1 MSKKDLTPILSEK
14 EIPEIVLYLEIH
26 FGYRVQNPTSKDG
39 LIAIANQLYTHKISE
54 DTNRFLL
61 FQHLSE
67 YVDLTEKMLTNALYT
82 SVTTFVS
89 KHVKTKAI
97 PSLEKRKEVYFQV
110 RDIIISNSVK
120 VLKPSNLP
128 KREKSRDVIPSGMKS
143 TFLKKPNVKVS
154 GVTKVKEPRINKIID
169 TLIDENGLDLFT
181 EIKPKMIMDAYSRLH
196 NDTVSDGYVYGV
208 ITRRK
213 NRDKNN

>member
-1 MSKKDLTPILSEK
+1 MSKLDLTPELSDK
-14 EIPEIVLYLEIH
+14 EIPEITTYLEEN
-26 FGYRVQNPTSKDG
+26 FGYKVQNFTSKDG
-39 LIAIANQLYTHKISE
+39 LIAIANQLHSHKVSE
-54 DTNRFLL
+54 GHNRFVL

-67 YVDLTEKMLTNALYT
+67 YLDLTERMLTNALYS
-82 SVTTFVS
+82 SVATFAS
-89 KHVKTKAI
+89 KHINTKGC
-97 PSLEKRKEVYFQV
+97 LLGKKEEIYFQV

-128 KREKSRDVIPSGMKS
+128 KREKARDVVPSGMKRV
-143 TFLKKPNVKVS
+143 FLKKPNVKAS
-154 GVTKVKEPRINKIID
+154 GITKVKEPRINKIID
-169 TLIDENGLDLFT
+169 TLIDEDGLDLFT

-213 NRDKNN
+213 NRDK